1 MSEREKEGGREAA
14 SKQCVLRQKSFERE
28 ANRKGDRGMEGG
40 KTLRQQRQNT
50 MEKKGVAAH
59 MPKINSRRHKSG
71 LKSMK
76 KLT

>member
-1 MSEREKEGGREAA
+1 MSEREGGRQLA
-14 SKQCVLRQKSFERE
+14 SSVCCGKKALRERQIE
-28 ANRKGDRGMEGG
+28 RGTEGWRG